1 MKPRRARKES
11 TINIM
16 SSNDKEKTL
25 ELRGAREFVEYSV
38 ESVNFPLESSY
49 ADALKVFRFFHQ
61 LLKLLEFL
69 AKIDL

>member
-25 ELRGAREFVEYSV
+25 EMRGAREFIEYSI
-38 ESVNFPLESSY
+38 EPVNFPLESTY
-49 ADALKVFRFFHQ
+49 ADALKVFRHFNICFW
-61 LLKLLEFL
+61 
-69 AKIDL
+69 